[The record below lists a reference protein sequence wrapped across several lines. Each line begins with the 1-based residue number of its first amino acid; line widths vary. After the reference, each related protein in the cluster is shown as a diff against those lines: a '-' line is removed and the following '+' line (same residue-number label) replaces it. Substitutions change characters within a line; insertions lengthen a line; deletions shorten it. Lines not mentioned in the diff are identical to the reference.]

1 MRRGCPLIV
10 LSLLEVLCGVL
21 PAPIHSQV
29 SVRMRDLPPAEQT
42 SVERF
47 GPNASV
53 RALSDGRVVLHDG
66 DRRRIVLLNDQ
77 LSVVKVVVDS
87 ATISAAGLGDALPS
101 YRLLPFKADTTGF
114 MDVAS
119 QKLLFIDPSGRVARS
134 VPPPN
139 VGDLFLLA
147 GRVWMGTPSMDRL
160 GRILY
165 RGNATRRNSPN
176 TPSGWEDS
184 VPLVRWDMALARIDT
199 VGQLRFDL
207 ATRRVQSGAPV
218 GTAPR
223 MLLNPLPF
231 ADAWTILSDGTI
243 AILRS
248 EDHRIDW
255 ITAGDGHRSTTSVAN
270 PNPLLTLAQKQQHV
284 DTLRAGNAVR
294 IARGSGGMADADLE
308 YAAASE
314 IPDRFPAFHP
324 RDVMADADGFIWVAR
339 PADRTGRVYD
349 LINRDGRVAERVR
362 IPVGQVVVG
371 LGPGRTVYVMD
382 DGAKGTLRRSRVR

>member
-1 MRRGCPLIV
+1 MRRGRPLIV
-10 LSLLEVLCGVL
+10 LSLLEVLCGLL
-21 PAPIHSQV
+21 PAPVRSQAP
-29 SVRMRDLPPAEQT
+29 RMRELSPPEQI
-42 SVERF
+42 SADRF

-66 DRRRIVLLNDQ
+66 DRRRIVLLSDQ
-77 LSVVKVVVDS
+77 LRITSVVLDS
-87 ATISAAGLGDALPS
+87 ATMSAAGLGDALPS

-114 MDVAS
+114 TDIAS

-139 VGDLFLLA
+139 AGDLFLLA
-147 GRVWMGTPSMDRL
+147 GRSWMGTPSMDRL

-165 RGNATRRNSPN
+165 RGNAPPRNSPN

-184 VPLVRWDMALARIDT
+184 VPLVRWDLALARVDT
-199 VGQLRFDL
+199 VGQLRYDL
-207 ATRRVQSGAPV
+207 AARRIQTGAPV
-218 GTAPR
+218 GTTPR
-223 MLLNPLPF
+223 MLLNPLPY

-255 ITAGDGHRSTTSVAN
+255 ISAGDTRRSTNSVAN
-270 PNPLLTLAQKQQHV
+270 PYPPLTAAQKQQHI
-284 DTLRAGNAVR
+284 DTLRTGNATR
-294 IARGSGGMADADLE
+294 LARGSGGTTLPDLE
-308 YAAASE
+308 YASASE

-362 IPVGQVVVG
+362 IPAGQVVVG
-371 LGPGRTVYVMD
+371 LGPGRTVYLRD
-382 DGAKGTLRRSRVR
+382 DGATGTLRRSRVR